1 MKETRDRDPIESA
14 YASVI
19 ARGVVL
25 AAGTTTDPEEAG
37 ISAVCCG
44 NHGSGKG
51 NVVILERTPYR
62 DARPPQKLVANIDL
76 HLQHYAHHALN
87 IQVNVIQLAN

>member
-1 MKETRDRDPIESA
+1 MKESRDRDPIESA

-19 ARGVVL
+19 ARGIVL
-25 AAGTTTDPEEAG
+25 AAGTTTDPKEAG
-37 ISAVCCG
+37 ISAVCSG

-62 DARPPQKLVANIDL
+62 DATPPKLLLRNIDL
-76 HLQHYAHHALN
+76 HLQHYAHHARN

>member
-25 AAGTTTDPEEAG
+25 AAGTTSDPEEAG
-37 ISAVCCG
+37 IYFCS
-44 NHGSGKG
+44 
-51 NVVILERTPYR
+51 
-62 DARPPQKLVANIDL
+62 
-76 HLQHYAHHALN
+76 LQWKSWN
-87 IQVNVIQLAN
+87 WNR